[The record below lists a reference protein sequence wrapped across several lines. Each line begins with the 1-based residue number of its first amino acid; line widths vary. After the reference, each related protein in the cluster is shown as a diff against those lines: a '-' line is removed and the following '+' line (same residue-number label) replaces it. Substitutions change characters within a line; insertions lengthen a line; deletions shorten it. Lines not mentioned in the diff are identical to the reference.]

1 MNYRIV
7 VFMICCLG
15 AVSCSDDLYEPA
27 TKSSGYVNTVR
38 KDGISF
44 KLSLLNEEGKPA
56 TVFREGE
63 NFSFRFEM
71 ENLRK
76 NDKRKASQVICA
88 SQMGTGG
95 FGKVFTPDHTL
106 ACVRDIMC
114 TLPLSLFPFD
124 GENRYTATVPL
135 YDTQHPPVVL
145 PKGDYYTG
153 FTYTFVYAVSVND
166 GSPIWDVEV
175 GPVTMRID
183 FTVE

>member
-1 MNYRIV
+1 
-7 VFMICCLG
+7 MICCLG

-27 TKSSGYVNTVR
+27 TRSSGYVNTVR

-63 NFSFRFEM
+63 NISLHFEM

-76 NDKRKASQVICA
+76 GDSRKTPEVICT
-88 SQMGTGG
+88 MGTGG
-95 FGKVFTPDHTL
+95 FGKVFTPDGTP
-106 ACVRDIMC
+106 AYIRDIMC
-114 TLPLSLFPFD
+114 NMMLRLSPFD
-124 GENRYTATVPL
+124 GENRYAATVQL

-153 FTYTFVYAVSVND
+153 FTYTFRYVASIDIDRY
-166 GSPIWDVEV
+166 PIYEWVET